1 MAIHGF
7 PGGVISATAPTTS
20 PSGASGVWTLDDQLQ
35 AGANWPVA
43 PALATNSVR
52 LRSSA
57 TAYMTRTPAVASNRK
72 TWTWSGWVKRGSLTA
87 QSPLFSSFAGSQPSC
102 NIIFSSSGG
111 LWVYNYTS
119 SYDFDL
125 FTTQV
130 FRDPA
135 AWYHIVVACDTTQAT
150 STNRLKLYVNGQ
162 QITSFTNNPDNGG
175 ATTYPTLNFNTDFN
189 TASAHEIG
197 SQGSFAYFDG
207 YLTEINFID
216 GQALTPNYFGATS
229 VATGT
234 WQPATYRGTYGTNG
248 FYLPMN
254 VQGYTAEYLAVAG
267 GGGTAYG
274 GTGGGGGGAGGY
286 VEGNVPFASGT
297 TYAVTVG
304 AGGTGG
310 TNGSDSVLSFVT
322 AKGGGFTTSNGQN
335 GGSGG
340 GGGNTNGATN
350 FGVSIQTSPSGG
362 TGYGNS
368 GAGKPSGGGYA
379 GGGGGGAGSAGNPST
394 GSSTGGAGGSGRS
407 SSITGSSVT
416 YAGGGGGWG
425 LSSGASGG
433 SGGGGNGDS
442 GDPGGG
448 GTDGSANTGG
458 GGGGANN
465 FSHNGGSGVVILKI
479 LTSNYTGITTGSPT
493 VTTDGSYTVVK
504 YTDSGSYTA

>member
-1 MAIHGF
+1 
-7 PGGVISATAPTTS
+7 
-20 PSGASGVWTLDDQLQ
+20 
-35 AGANWPVA
+35 
-43 PALATNSVR
+43 

-57 TAYMTRTPAVASNRK
+57 TAYLSRIPATATNRQ
-72 TWTWSGWVKRGSLTA
+72 TWTYSAWVKRGLLTGSNFLLA
-87 QSPLFSSFAGSQPSC
+87 AGDGTSNNFTYLFFNATQNNCIEIGNAGSGSF
-102 NIIFSSSGG
+102 N
-111 LWVYNYTS
+111 LLARTS
-119 SYDFDL
+119 AL
-125 FTTQV
+125 
-130 FRDPA
+130 FRDPS
-135 AWYHIVVACDTTQAT
+135 AWYHIVLVFNTTSAT
-150 STNRLKLYVNGQ
+150 STSRVQLYVNNVLQ
-162 QITSFTNNPDNGG
+162 
-175 ATTYPTLNFNTDFN
+175 TLNYTNGPFAQNTNSFVNN
-189 TASAHEIG
+189 TNLHLIG
-197 SQGSFAYFDG
+197 KNDYSSDYFDG

-216 GQALTPNYFGATS
+216 GQALTPSYFGATS
-229 VATGT
+229 PATGV
-234 WQPATYRGTYGTNG
+234 WQPNQYKGSYGTNG